1 MAILTETGRYQ
12 HSTKGCLGSK
22 MTRDEAMQIYQRL
35 DEIHESL
42 EDSDD
47 RTALLQLLDLKHDM
61 YEIGMTE
68 AK

>member
-1 MAILTETGRYQ
+1 
-12 HSTKGCLGSK
+12 

-35 DEIHESL
+35 DEIHELL